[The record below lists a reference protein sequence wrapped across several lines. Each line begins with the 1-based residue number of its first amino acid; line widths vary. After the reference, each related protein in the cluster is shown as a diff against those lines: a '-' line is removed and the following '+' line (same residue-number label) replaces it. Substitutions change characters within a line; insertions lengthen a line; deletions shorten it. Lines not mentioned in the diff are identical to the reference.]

1 MLQFFSYLE
10 EVTRYYSNQVLIQ
23 IPLTMN
29 RVLAHLPEIDMEEA
43 IYLDMLL
50 KEKSDDQLKNF
61 CMIYRSRR
69 RDPQIILLTAIL
81 GFFVIAGIQRFM
93 VNQIGMGLLYL
104 FTGGL
109 CLIGTIIDLVNYK
122 SLALEYNQKVARES
136 IQFI

>member
-1 MLQFFSYLE
+1 
-10 EVTRYYSNQVLIQ
+10 
-23 IPLTMN
+23 MN

-50 KEKSDDQLKNF
+50 KEKTDDQLKNF